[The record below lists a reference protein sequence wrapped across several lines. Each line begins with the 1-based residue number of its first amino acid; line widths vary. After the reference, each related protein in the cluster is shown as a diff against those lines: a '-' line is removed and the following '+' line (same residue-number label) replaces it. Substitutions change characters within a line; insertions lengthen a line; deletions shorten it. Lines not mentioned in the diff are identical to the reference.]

1 MTIENGLLTPLEDK
15 YLLFLCLL
23 LQFQRQSTEGV
34 SYTMFTLAMLGN
46 GTYGLSV
53 IVVLPALKDS
63 KRTFVIK
70 HLAWL
75 ISCMGVLVL
84 DGFVSLGSVRE
95 YLLSW

>member
-1 MTIENGLLTPLEDK
+1 M
-15 YLLFLCLL
+15 FL

-53 IVVLPALKDS
+53 MVVLPALKDS
-63 KRTFVIK
+63 KRSFVIK

-75 ISCMGVLVL
+75 ISCAGVLVL
-84 DGFVSLGSVRE
+84 DGFVSLASVSD
-95 YLLSW
+95 YLSIIGKADSAVLFFHLC

>member
-1 MTIENGLLTPLEDK
+1 
-15 YLLFLCLL
+15 
-23 LQFQRQSTEGV
+23 
-34 SYTMFTLAMLGN
+34 MFTLAMLGN

-75 ISCMGVLVL
+75 ISCVGVLVL
-84 DGFVSLGSVRE
+84 DGFVSLASVRD
-95 YLLSW
+95 YLFTIGKAGGGLFYILIFIYFFIFILTLVLSELVA